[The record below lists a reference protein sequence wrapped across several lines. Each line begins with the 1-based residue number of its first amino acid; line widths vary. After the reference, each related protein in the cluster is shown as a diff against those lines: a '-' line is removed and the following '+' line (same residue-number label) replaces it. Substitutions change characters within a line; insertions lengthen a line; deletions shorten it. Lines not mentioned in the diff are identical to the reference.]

1 MIDTSFIGHVVAPFE
16 TRVERGRLRDFAR
29 ATGQSD
35 RVYFDVEA
43 AQAAG
48 YRDLLAPPTYL
59 FSLDLHREDS
69 FHFITLLNI
78 DIAKVLHGEQSFTYG
93 APICAGDTVTLVSEV
108 TDIYTKKGGAMEF
121 VHLKT
126 SATNQLGED
135 AGSMTRTVIVRH
147 PQ

>member
-1 MIDTSFIGHVVAPFE
+1 MIDTSYIGHVTDPYEV
-16 TRVERGRLRDFAR
+16 TVEKGRLRDFAR

-35 RVYFDVEA
+35 RVYLDEEA
-43 AQAAG
+43 AKAAD
-48 YRDLLAPPTYL
+48 YRGLLAPPTYL
-59 FSLDLHREDS
+59 FSLDLDREDP
-69 FHFITLLNI
+69 FYFITLLKI
-78 DIAKVLHGEQSFTYG
+78 DIAKVLHGEQAFTYG
-93 APICAGDTVTLVSEV
+93 APMCAGDTITLVSKV
-108 TDIYTKKGGAMEF
+108 TDIYAKKGGAMEF

>member
-1 MIDTSFIGHVVAPFE
+1 MIDTSFIGHVTTPFE
-16 TRVERGRLRDFAR
+16 VTVEQGRLRDFAR

-35 RVYFDVEA
+35 RVYFDRDV

-48 YRDLLAPPTYL
+48 YRGVLAPPTYL
-59 FSLDLHREDS
+59 FSLDLDREDP
-69 FHFITLLNI
+69 FYFITLLKI
-78 DIAKVLHGEQSFTYG
+78 DIARVLHGEQAFTYG
-93 APICAGDTVTLVSEV
+93 APICAGDTITLVSEV
-108 TDIYTKKGGAMEF
+108 TDIYAKKGGAMEF